1 MLIIAKCFD
10 DILLQKAISP
20 VVIFRNSLE
29 SIRPNHYADLR
40 SSFTPDCHRRQRR
53 HESHHS
59 PHHHFVIPIVA
70 IVLIVVVALIVV
82 SLINCQRVSKMK
94 MCWLDDD
101 QADQWSVTTTT
112 TMAMIMKIFR

>member
-1 MLIIAKCFD
+1 MHGMLMIAKCID
-10 DILLQKAISP
+10 DTAISP
-20 VVIFRNSLE
+20 IVIFRNPLE

-40 SSFTPDCHRRQRR
+40 SSFTPECHRRQRR
-53 HESHHS
+53 HHS